1 MLIGLPD
8 KLESNSVHL
17 ISGYHCSTSCLD
29 FTRTLIYNEE
39 NPILR
44 AFSEIAGVRAKFLAK
59 TLKQPRDFTQK
70 KKSKATK
77 PSLTEIRGL

>member
-1 MLIGLPD
+1 MTTFTVDVDIKQIGLPD

-39 NPILR
+39 NPIGCLC
-44 AFSEIAGVRAKFLAK
+44 
-59 TLKQPRDFTQK
+59 
-70 KKSKATK
+70 
-77 PSLTEIRGL
+77 

>member
-39 NPILR
+39 NPIGCLC
-44 AFSEIAGVRAKFLAK
+44 
-59 TLKQPRDFTQK
+59 
-70 KKSKATK
+70 
-77 PSLTEIRGL
+77 